1 MPAESSLKQEI
12 PEGFRDFVKLSIE
25 QAHRAF
31 EMLAAISEGAGKGI
45 VRNSRTARSGMVA
58 LQEK

>member
-31 EMLAAISEGAGKGI
+31 EMLAAIRAKEPA
-45 VRNSRTARSGMVA
+45 RASR
-58 LQEK
+58 